1 MEIIDIE
8 QISNDLTEE
17 IVWTDSNGVEIP
29 KNEGTPVLKKPSR
42 ILPNAVY
49 HFIRFAQIPHLK
61 GSWVSL
67 IGKVISIESLSNILN
82 IDSDS
87 DIYQEDVT
95 EVSNEINFANQPLNI
110 TIEDSEGVKAIIN
123 KWILGEKISNKD
135 VVLFRVRIFKKHP
148 TEHNSKIFLLYMGH
162 KVLSKNK
169 NIEENSNEENQIK
182 LDQIELMIDLFNKT
196 HSYYWF

>member
-29 KNEGTPVLKKPSR
+29 KNEGTSVLKKPSR